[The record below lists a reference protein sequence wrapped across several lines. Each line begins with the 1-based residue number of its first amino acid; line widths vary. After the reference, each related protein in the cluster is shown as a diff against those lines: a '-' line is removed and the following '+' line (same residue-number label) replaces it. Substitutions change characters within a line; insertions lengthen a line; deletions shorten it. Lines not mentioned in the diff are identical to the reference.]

1 MTVEV
6 LCLRPRADFERA
18 DALPPASL
26 EVVYRA
32 PGDEDVPALMKRAR
46 ALIIPAVGPKLPASL
61 FEASSVQLV
70 QVTGAGMDRLDAA
83 TLKRLGI
90 PAANVPGGSNS
101 AVSEYVVTSASVL
114 LRRLSWAD
122 DEIRRGNYA
131 AFRARMLAD
140 NLAGLDGL
148 LVGVVG
154 LGAIGMA
161 VAEAFHKMG
170 CRICYFDPA
179 PRDPASASALGA
191 VSVPLE
197 ELLKT
202 SDVITLH
209 VPLLPATHGLIGERE
224 LAMMKPGVVLIQ
236 ASRGGIVDEAA
247 LARHLESGRIG
258 GAAVDVYSAEPPA
271 ADQPLL
277 ALQGEAAR
285 RILMTPHIAGVTRQ
299 SAAFLFRA
307 AWRNIERVTVEGQ
320 PPLNRVY

>member
-1 MTVEV
+1 MSIEV

-18 DALPPASL
+18 EALPPASL
-26 EVVYRA
+26 EIAYRA
-32 PGDEDVPALMKRAR
+32 PGDADVPALMKRAK
-46 ALIIPAVGPKLPASL
+46 ALVIPAVGPKLPASL
-61 FEASSVQLV
+61 FEGSSVQLV

-101 AVSEYVVTSASVL
+101 AVAEYVVTSAAVL
-114 LRRLSWAD
+114 LRRLGWAD

-148 LVGVVG
+148 RAGVVG
-154 LGAIGMA
+154 LGSIGMA

-179 PRDPASASALGA
+179 PRDPAAAAALQAASL
-191 VSVPLE
+191 PLE

-202 SDVITLH
+202 ADVITLH
-209 VPLLPATHGLIGERE
+209 VPLLPETQGLIGERE
-224 LAMMKPGVVLIQ
+224 LASMKSGAVLIQ

-247 LARHLESGRIG
+247 LARHLESGRLG
-258 GAAVDVYSAEPPA
+258 GAAIDVYSAEPPA
-271 ADQPLL
+271 ADHPLL
-277 ALQGEAAR
+277 KLQGESAR
-285 RILMTPHIAGVTRQ
+285 RVLFTPHIAGVTRQ
-299 SAAFLFRA
+299 SAALLYRA
-307 AWRNIERVTVEGQ
+307 AWRNVERVAVAGE

>member
-1 MTVEV
+1 MNIEV
-6 LCLRPRADFERA
+6 LCLRPRADFERVE
-18 DALPPASL
+18 ALPPASL

-32 PGDEDVPALMKRAR
+32 PGDADVPALMKRAK
-46 ALIIPAVGPKLPASL
+46 ALIIPAVGPKLPPSL
-61 FEASSVQLV
+61 FEGSSVQLV

-101 AVSEYVVTSASVL
+101 AVAEYVVTSAAVL
-114 LRRLSWAD
+114 LRRLCWAD

-148 LVGVVG
+148 LAGVVG
-154 LGAIGMA
+154 LGSIGMA

-179 PRDPASASALGA
+179 PRDPAGAAALHA
-191 VSVPLE
+191 KSLPLE

-202 SDVITLH
+202 ADVITLH
-209 VPLLPATHGLIGERE
+209 VPLLPETQGLIGDRE
-224 LAMMKPGVVLIQ
+224 LAMMKAGVVIIQ

-247 LARHLESGRIG
+247 LARHLESGRLG
-258 GAAVDVYSAEPPA
+258 GAAIDVYSAEPPD
-271 ADQPLL
+271 ADHPLL
-277 ALQGEAAR
+277 ALQGEAAHR
-285 RILMTPHIAGVTRQ
+285 VLFTPHIAGVTRQ
-299 SAAFLFRA
+299 SAALLYRA
-307 AWRNIERVTVEGQ
+307 AWRNIERVTVENQ

>member
-1 MTVEV
+1 MTVEI

-26 EVVYRA
+26 EVMYRA
-32 PGDEDVPALMKRAR
+32 PGDADVPALMKRAK
-46 ALIIPAVGPKLPASL
+46 ALIIPAVGPKLPPSL
-61 FEASSVQLV
+61 FEGSSVQLV

-90 PAANVPGGSNS
+90 PAANVPGGSNR
-101 AVSEYVVTSASVL
+101 AVAEYVVTSASVL

-148 LVGVVG
+148 LIGVVG

-170 CRICYFDPA
+170 CRIRYFDPA
-179 PRDPASASALGA
+179 PRDPAAANALGA
-191 VSVPLE
+191 LSVPIE

-202 SDVITLH
+202 ADVVTLH
-209 VPLLPATHGLIGERE
+209 VPLLPETQGLIGDRE
-224 LAMMKPGVVLIQ
+224 LSAMKAGVVIVQ

-247 LARHLESGRIG
+247 LARHLESGHVG
-258 GAAVDVYSAEPPA
+258 GAAIDVYSAEPPA
-271 ADQPLL
+271 ADHPLL
-277 ALQGEAAR
+277 ALQGDAAR
-285 RILMTPHIAGVTRQ
+285 RVLFTPHIAGVTRQ
-299 SAAFLFRA
+299 SAALLFRA
-307 AWRNIERVTVEGQ
+307 AWRNIERVTVESQ

>member
-1 MTVEV
+1 MSIEV

-18 DALPPASL
+18 EALPPASL
-26 EVVYRA
+26 EVAYRA
-32 PGDEDVPALMKRAR
+32 PGDADVPALMKRAK
-46 ALIIPAVGPKLPASL
+46 ALVIPAVGPKLPASL
-61 FEASSVQLV
+61 FEGSSVQLV

-101 AVSEYVVTSASVL
+101 AVAEYVVTSAAVL

-148 LVGVVG
+148 LAGVVG
-154 LGAIGMA
+154 LGSIGMA

-179 PRDPASASALGA
+179 PRDPAAAAALQAASL
-191 VSVPLE
+191 PLE

-202 SDVITLH
+202 ADVITLH
-209 VPLLPATHGLIGERE
+209 VPLLPETQGLIGERE
-224 LAMMKPGVVLIQ
+224 LASMKSGAVLIQ

-247 LARHLESGRIG
+247 LARHLESGRLG
-258 GAAVDVYSAEPPA
+258 GAAIDVYSAEPPA
-271 ADQPLL
+271 ADHPLL
-277 ALQGEAAR
+277 KLQGESAR
-285 RILMTPHIAGVTRQ
+285 RVLFTPHIAGVTRQ
-299 SAAFLFRA
+299 SAALLYRA
-307 AWRNIERVTVEGQ
+307 AWRNVERVAVAGE